1 MSSCSRRDF
10 LATGARAGVGALVL
24 SRFAGCGGSSV
35 DGSVAT
41 SNNMAT
47 LTFAQFPKLQ
57 TVGDGVVVDA
67 GGTLLVVI
75 RTGDTTA
82 TALSAECTHEGC
94 TVEYVG
100 GNVPIHC
107 PCHNSNFAQ
116 SGAVVSG
123 PARSSL
129 RNYAATVDASG
140 VTVTL

>member
-1 MSSCSRRDF
+1 MSSCSRRAF
-10 LATGARAGVGALVL
+10 LATGARAGAGALVL

-35 DGSVAT
+35 AGNVT
-41 SNNMAT
+41 PSNNMAT
-47 LTFAQFPKLQ
+47 LTFAQFPQLQ
-57 TVGDGVVVDA
+57 TVGDGAVVDA
-67 GGTLLVVI
+67 CGTLLVVI

-82 TALSAECTHEGC
+82 TAVSAECTHEGC

-100 GNVPIHC
+100 GSVPIHC

-129 RNYAATVDASG
+129 RNYAA
-140 VTVTL
+140 

>member
-1 MSSCSRRDF
+1 MSSCSRRAF

-24 SRFAGCGGSSV
+24 SRFAGCGGPSL
-35 DGSVAT
+35 DGSVAA
-41 SNNMAT
+41 SNGKAT
-47 LTFAQFPKLQ
+47 LTFAQFAKLQ

-67 GGTLLVVI
+67 VGTLLVVI

-82 TALSAECTHEGC
+82 TAMSAECTHEGC

-116 SGAVVSG
+116 SGTVVSG
-123 PARSSL
+123 PARTSL
-129 RNYAATVDASG
+129 RNYTASVDATG